1 MSAYSSVLGVAVL
14 FLHLWGTHSFPTSA
28 CPVPCLCQRGPLLNC
43 SSLGLTTIPTRIPA
57 TAVSLNL
64 SNNALRSLAPLSF
77 GHVKLMGLQHLWV
90 GSNALES
97 LSMIL
102 KKDRS
107 GTRTRS
113 SGEQECTSW
122 ASDLQLLSAERNHLK
137 HLPKGL
143 GCMKSLQILQ
153 LSYNQISKIGLS
165 DLDNCSYLKEL
176 HLQHN
181 SITSI
186 HPHAF
191 IDLKQLQVL
200 DLSYNLLVTIPVP
213 AYQSLRNLNALVDV
227 SFNRWKC
234 DCHLQTLRRWI
245 SFDTEMGDASWQVVC
260 ASPPHHAGKD
270 LLHLKDSELTCPT
283 HEYSTSGHY
292 HNMIVYEG
300 MKISVP
306 CSNDSKDTMQVHWW
320 TPQGQVT
327 NNQPELLIKDITEQH
342 AGLYVCISGVRGEHI
357 SVLDLR
363 VYKKGSG
370 SRPRREAAIILDEKE
385 NLNLPRNDP
394 VVRQETRT
402 QSEFVLAVC
411 LSVIITF
418 ILAFILGVF
427 LRPLLDKL
435 WRRIRSKRQS
445 TPPPPTTTTST
456 GPQPYVNEG
465 YCDVEDQEQGRVG
478 SRVTFGGITVQDQV
492 PYYVT
497 VEDDQADGSSESNTE
512 ADTFYETIENNK
524 SSKADG
530 KQQALEV
537 ENHRGRADS
546 SSSSSVQEGEVNALV
561 INGKKLP
568 PSSTEGMPK
577 SMEFEPIPD
586 ANDIT
591 QIKRRSSSS
600 ASSHSSQEDNVS
612 REFRESS
619 VDPPPPVTITANK
632 NTKDRSPGLITEPF
646 SEWSLRLTE
655 QNVDDLDQEMWNDSG
670 ESFSFT
676 EGSERSSI
684 RDLSSSSLGHRLKD
698 DDTWRQGKVESPSD
712 KINIDSEIFDF
723 EKPFGKEVPV
733 DDAEQ
738 FEQSDTASHS
748 SDSDSNDSG
757 ESAGGPNNYT
767 VNTELE
773 EESDT
778 ENSAN
783 LEEESDT
790 ENSANLVTL
799 NRFGTPEDVTFNERM
814 PSAGILIKQET
825 ITLEPSEIHLTFT
838 HEDSIDEGMPM
849 DDSQGN
855 NEYVN
860 ISDKFA
866 LCVDVGLDTVPKI
879 KRYVEFK
886 QSKPHFGLPT
896 LPTSEMA
903 VKSEANIDASSGDNR
918 CLSQI
923 EVSPDS
929 IKKVKRY
936 IQFKQPEPHS
946 PTLPSSPSSIK
957 KDAILE
963 AKSYSSSSE
972 DDAQLTTQDDNSFRT
987 TGVSSDEFSKVKR
1000 YISFKQF
1007 DSSSPTL
1014 SISRPSTNIETT
1026 TETTINSMQP
1036 STSPK
1041 DSSQSV
1047 KKYMYFNQH
1056 EHHSSSLPVSPT
1068 SSRKGLSVKKTK
1080 YKKRYDQSYYGSHES
1095 LPLYHVH
1102 PVYRSSINRLNRG
1115 YDTDRSISSEDED
1128 QFIEYPRKLEITIP
1142 SEMNRGSIT
1151 PDKNTDKVLNIN
1163 FDNSSSSTDVFE
1175 KKHSKGLMRLR
1186 ALSARL
1192 FNRHENET
1200 DERSPTG
1207 LDVGRTSG
1215 VSIKKQPKLTKEQTI
1230 NEDSLFGRSLSL
1242 DHIPKVKRYL
1252 QFSHSDSYLQVQLP
1266 STPPT
1271 TGVVTPD
1278 FIVTTESR
1286 RSSFSSEDDVK
1297 QTIEDKKFVRQV
1309 DASYEGLP
1317 KVKRYI
1323 QFSHTEPH
1331 STTLPLNKQ
1340 SISTELVA
1348 QPESRRSSTSSE
1360 DDIKPTSNEDNFF
1373 RKIGVSLDTVPHV
1386 KRYIQFSQPKPY
1398 SPTLTSLPVSSK
1410 RPVVAVETSSSTSD
1424 KSEDKSNA
1432 TGTFLGGQIGLNGV
1446 PKVKRYV
1453 QFTQFKS
1460 HPPTLSSVSSSS
1472 TKVTPKIEVKT
1483 EAKIDRSSEDQGN
1496 LTQIEVSPESIKKV
1510 KRYIHFKQSEPHSP
1524 LSHSLTKKDAILK
1537 TRRYSS
1543 SSEDDVQLTTNKD
1556 SFFRK
1561 IGASFDGVS
1570 KVKGY
1575 ITFKQFDPSSDTT
1588 SDKLHVTH
1596 EVKTKSEAR
1605 RSSTSSEDDVKLT
1618 AKEDTVFG
1626 QTGTSLDRV
1635 ARVKRYIQFTHPER
1649 QSPVQTTTGLLS
1661 EKVNVS
1667 VIAKETRRWS
1677 TSSEEDVKPSIKED
1691 NIIGETGEYLAEIPK
1706 VKRYIKFTQ
1715 SEPYS
1720 SDLSLF
1726 PPSTVKSIKV
1736 SETEYRESTSSEDDV
1751 QEDNSFGQIRASL
1764 DRVPRVKR
1772 YIEFTHPESQFPAQT
1787 TALSAER
1794 ASVSVIAKEPRRSST
1809 SSEEDVK
1816 PSTNKDNI
1824 TEETS
1829 EYFAKI
1835 PKIKRYIKFTQA
1847 EQHSLDLSPF
1857 PPSSAVKSIKV
1868 TETELR
1874 QPATKESTSFED
1886 DVQEDIELSLDRVPR
1901 VKRYIQFTHPES
1913 QSLARSTSVVSA
1925 ERVGISGA
1933 DQDTRRSITSFEED
1947 VTLTA
1952 KEDNVF
1958 GHIGASLDKIP
1969 KVKRYIQ
1976 FTKPES
1982 EPLVQT
1988 TTDLL
1993 SERLGISGVFQETR
2007 SSTSSEVDVKP
2018 STHDNNA
2025 IVERGE
2031 FFDKIPKVKRY
2042 INFTQ
2047 SEPSQG
2053 FAPFPLP
2060 STEKSIKV
2068 TETES
2073 RGSSTLVEDNAQPS
2087 PKEKEDNVL
2096 GQTEARLDGVP
2107 RVKRYIQFKQQ
2118 YPEQSTAGL
2127 SAERFGISEVITE
2140 TRRLNI
2146 SSENDVTLTAKEDY
2160 FSGHIEAPF
2169 DIPKVKRY
2177 IRFTHP
2183 ESQYP
2188 VQTTTALSDERVNVS
2203 VVAKETRRPSTSS
2216 EEDVKPSTKDASIVG
2231 EKGETLDNIP
2241 KVKRYIEFK
2250 KYEPYSSALSQLPS
2264 ANVVKP
2270 IKVTATELRGS
2281 STSVEDDVQPA
2292 SKGNKTESMTLGTS
2306 SDNLDR
2312 IPRVKRYIHFIPAES
2327 QYPARSSTSLL
2338 TERVGI
2344 SGVAQETS
2352 ISSTSSK
2359 YVKPSSTDYNI
2370 IGETDKSFAS
2380 IPKVKKY
2387 IQFTQSEPHSTN
2399 VSSFLSSNTVKSINI
2414 GEVQENK
2421 KYRTS
2426 YDDVKQRRNHDNF
2439 FQEIG
2444 VSLDK
2449 IPKVK
2454 RYVTFT
2460 KNEPS
2465 SSTTL
2470 MKKDLTPTTNADL
2483 EITWP
2488 GLSSEVSPSDSMKK
2502 GSALIIKTESRS
2514 VEHTGLKS
2522 SLSSL
2527 SSDKQYVGHQVMDV
2541 QPPQDDPPAVPQTPP
2556 PPLEQK
2562 DAREYLRENS
2572 EILQRLERRRLLQQR
2587 RMEMDKFN
2595 IASLSSVQPE
2605 GDQQDKSP
2613 RDYGGATQLQ
2623 TEQTHSSISTRNTA
2637 TSRHTEGAEAPVLR
2651 GLKAKN
2657 ISTPKYKEFLI

>member
-1 MSAYSSVLGVAVL
+1 MSAYSSVLCVAVL
-14 FLHLWGTHSFPTSA
+14 LLHLWGTHSFPTSA

-64 SNNALRSLAPLSF
+64 SNNALLSLAPLSF
-77 GHVKLMGLQHLWV
+77 GHVKLMGLLHLWV
-90 GSNALES
+90 GRNALES

-107 GTRTRS
+107 GTRTLT

-122 ASDLQLLSAERNHLK
+122 ASNLQLLSAERNHLK

-153 LSYNQISKIGLS
+153 LSYNQISKIGLT
-165 DLDNCSYLKEL
+165 DLDNCSHLKEI

-181 SITSI
+181 NIISI

-234 DCHLQTLRRWI
+234 DCNLQTLRKWI

-260 ASPPHHAGKD
+260 ASPPLHAGKD

-300 MKISVP
+300 MKISIP

-357 SVLDLR
+357 SVFDLR

-370 SRPRREAAIILDEKE
+370 LRPRREAEIIWDEQE
-385 NLNLPRNDP
+385 NFNLPRNDP
-394 VVRQETRT
+394 VVRQDTRT
-402 QSEFVLAVC
+402 HSEFVLAVC

-418 ILAFILGVF
+418 ILAFILGVV

-445 TPPPPTTTTST
+445 TPPPPTTTSST
-456 GPQPYVNEG
+456 EPQPYVNEG
-465 YCDVEDQEQGRVG
+465 YCDVEDQEQVRVG
-478 SRVTFGGITVQDQV
+478 SRVTFGGITVQDQM

-497 VEDDQADGSSESNTE
+497 VEDEQADGSSESNTE
-512 ADTFYETIENNK
+512 ADNFYETLENNK
-524 SSKADG
+524 SSIADG

-591 QIKRRSSSS
+591 QIKRRGSSS

-619 VDPPPPVTITANK
+619 VDPPPPVTIPANK
-632 NTKDRSPGLITEPF
+632 NIKGSSPGFTTEPF
-646 SEWSLRLTE
+646 SEWSSRLTE
-655 QNVDDLDQEMWNDSG
+655 QNVDDLDPEMWNDSG

-684 RDLSSSSLGHRLKD
+684 QDLSSSALGHPLKD

-712 KINIDSEIFDF
+712 KINIDSEVFDF
-723 EKPFGKEVPV
+723 EKPFGKEVLV
-733 DDAEQ
+733 DDVKQ
-738 FEQSDTASHS
+738 FELSGIASHS
-748 SDSDSNDSG
+748 NSSDSG

-767 VNTELE
+767 VNSELE

-778 ENSAN
+778 ENSAH
-783 LEEESDT
+783 
-790 ENSANLVTL
+790 LVTL
-799 NRFGTPEDVTFNERM
+799 NRFGTLEDVTFNERM
-814 PSAGILIKQET
+814 PSAGILIRQET
-825 ITLEPSEIHLTFT
+825 ITLEPSEINLTLT
-838 HEDSIDEGMPM
+838 HEDSIDEDMPI

-896 LPTSEMA
+896 LPTSEIA

-923 EVSPDS
+923 EVSPDT

-936 IQFKQPEPHS
+936 IHFKQPEPHS
-946 PTLPSSPSSIK
+946 PSLPSSPSSIK
-957 KDAILE
+957 KDAMLE

-987 TGVSSDEFSKVKR
+987 IGVSSEEVSKVKR

-1026 TETTINSMQP
+1026 TEATINSMQP

-1047 KKYMYFNQH
+1047 KKYIHFKQH
-1056 EHHSSSLPVSPT
+1056 ERHSSSLPASPT

-1080 YKKRYDQSYYGSHES
+1080 KRSDQSYYGSHES

-1102 PVYRSSINRLNRG
+1102 PVYRSSINRMNRG

-1128 QFIEYPRKLEITIP
+1128 QFMEYPRKLEITIP

-1151 PDKNTDKVLNIN
+1151 PDKNTDKVLNID

-1175 KKHSKGLMRLR
+1175 KKQTKGLMRLR

-1200 DERSPTG
+1200 DERRSPTG

-1215 VSIKKQPKLTKEQTI
+1215 VSIKKQPKLTKESTT

-1242 DHIPKVKRYL
+1242 DHLPKVKRYL

-1266 STPPT
+1266 SPSPT

-1278 FIVTTESR
+1278 FIATTESR

-1297 QTIEDKKFVRQV
+1297 QATEDKKIVGQV
-1309 DASYEGLP
+1309 NASYEGLP

-1323 QFSHTEPH
+1323 QFSHTEPY
-1331 STTLPLNKQ
+1331 STTFPLNKQ
-1340 SISTELVA
+1340 SISTGLVA

-1360 DDIKPTSNEDNFF
+1360 DDIKPTSNEDKFF

-1398 SPTLTSLPVSSK
+1398 SPTLKSLPVTSK

-1424 KSEDKSNA
+1424 KSDDKSNG
-1432 TGTFLGGQIGLNGV
+1432 TGTFFGGQIGLNAV

-1460 HPPTLSSVSSSS
+1460 HSPTLSSVSSSS
-1472 TKVTPKIEVKT
+1472 TKVTPKIDVKT

-1496 LTQIEVSPESIKKV
+1496 LTQIELSPESIKKV

-1524 LSHSLTKKDAILK
+1524 LSHSLTKKDAILE

-1543 SSEDDVQLTTNKD
+1543 ASEDDVQLTTNKD

-1570 KVKGY
+1570 KLKGY

-1588 SDKLHVTH
+1588 LDKLHVTN

-1618 AKEDTVFG
+1618 AEEYNVFG
-1626 QTGTSLDRV
+1626 QTGASLDRV
-1635 ARVKRYIQFTHPER
+1635 PRVKRYIQFTHPES

-1661 EKVNVS
+1661 E
-1667 VIAKETRRWS
+1667 RWS
-1677 TSSEEDVKPSIKED
+1677 TSSEEEVKPSIKED

-1736 SETEYRESTSSEDDV
+1736 SETEYRESTSSEDDF
-1751 QEDNSFGQIRASL
+1751 QEDNSLGQIGASL
-1764 DRVPRVKR
+1764 ERVPRVKR

-1787 TALSAER
+1787 TALPAER
-1794 ASVSVIAKEPRRSST
+1794 ANVSVIAKEPRRSST
-1809 SSEEDVK
+1809 SPEEDVK

-1829 EYFAKI
+1829 EYLAKI

-1847 EQHSLDLSPF
+1847 EQPSLDLSPF

-1874 QPATKESTSFED
+1874 QPATRESKSFED

-1925 ERVGISGA
+1925 EIVGISGV

-1947 VTLTA
+1947 VTLTV

-2007 SSTSSEVDVKP
+2007 SSTSSEVNVKP
-2018 STHDNNA
+2018 STHDNNV

-2031 FFDKIPKVKRY
+2031 FFDKLPKVKRY
-2042 INFTQ
+2042 INFIQ

-2087 PKEKEDNVL
+2087 HKKKEDNVL
-2096 GQTEARLDGVP
+2096 GQIEARLDSVP

-2118 YPEQSTAGL
+2118 SPEQSKTGL
-2127 SAERFGISEVITE
+2127 SAERGGISEVITE

-2146 SSENDVTLTAKEDY
+2146 SSEDDVTRTAKEDY
-2160 FSGHIEAPF
+2160 VGGHIGAPF

-2188 VQTTTALSDERVNVS
+2188 VQTTTALSDERVSVS

-2216 EEDVKPSTKDASIVG
+2216 EEGVKPSTNDANIVG

-2241 KVKRYIEFK
+2241 KVKRYIEFT
-2250 KYEPYSSALSQLPS
+2250 KYEPYSSAQSQLPS

-2270 IKVTATELRGS
+2270 IKVTTTELRGS
-2281 STSVEDDVQPA
+2281 STSAVDDVHPA
-2292 SKGNKTESMTLGTS
+2292 TNGNKTEAKTLGTS

-2327 QYPARSSTSLL
+2327 QYPARSSTSVL
-2338 TERVGI
+2338 TESVGI
-2344 SGVAQETS
+2344 SGVAQETR
-2352 ISSTSSK
+2352 ISNTSSK

-2380 IPKVKKY
+2380 ISKVKKY
-2387 IQFTQSEPHSTN
+2387 IQFTQSEPHSTT
-2399 VSSFLSSNTVKSINI
+2399 VSSFLSSNTIKPINI
-2414 GEVQENK
+2414 GEMQENK

-2426 YDDVKQRRNHDNF
+2426 YDDVKQINHDDSF

-2465 SSTTL
+2465 SLTKL

-2483 EITWP
+2483 EVTWP

-2502 GSALIIKTESRS
+2502 GSALIIKTESESRTSGFSFKDNIITRESLDSS
-2514 VEHTGLKS
+2514 VEHTGLQS

-2527 SSDKQYVGHQVMDV
+2527 SSYKQHVGHQVMDV

-2572 EILQRLERRRLLQQR
+2572 EVLQRLERRRLLQQR

-2595 IASLSSVQPE
+2595 IASLSSMQQE

-2613 RDYGGATQLQ
+2613 TDYGGATQLQ
-2623 TEQTHSSISTRNTA
+2623 TEQPDSSISVRNTT

-2651 GLKAKN
+2651 GLKTKN

>member
-14 FLHLWGTHSFPTSA
+14 LLHLWGTHSFPTSA

-102 KKDRS
+102 KKDQS
-107 GTRTRS
+107 GTRTLS

-153 LSYNQISKIGLS
+153 LSYNQISKIGLT

-200 DLSYNLLVTIPVP
+200 DLSFNLLVTIPVP

-234 DCHLQTLRRWI
+234 DCNLQTLRRWI

-300 MKISVP
+300 MKISIP
-306 CSNDSKDTMQVHWW
+306 CSNDSKDIMQVHWW

-327 NNQPELLIKDITEQH
+327 NNQPEFLIKDITKQH

-357 SVLDLR
+357 SVFDLR

-370 SRPRREAAIILDEKE
+370 SRPRREAAIILDEQE
-385 NLNLPRNDP
+385 SFNLPRNDP
-394 VVRQETRT
+394 VVRQGTRT

-418 ILAFILGVF
+418 ILAFILGVV

-445 TPPPPTTTTST
+445 TPPPPPPTTTTSST

-465 YCDVEDQEQGRVG
+465 YCDVEDQEQVRVG
-478 SRVTFGGITVQDQV
+478 SRVTFGGITVQDQM

-512 ADTFYETIENNK
+512 ADNFYETIENNK
-524 SSKADG
+524 SSIANG

-568 PSSTEGMPK
+568 PSSTKGMPK

-591 QIKRRSSSS
+591 QIKRRGSSS

-619 VDPPPPVTITANK
+619 VDPPPTVTIPANK
-632 NTKDRSPGLITEPF
+632 NTKGRSPGFTTEPF
-646 SEWSLRLTE
+646 SEWSSRLTE
-655 QNVDDLDQEMWNDSG
+655 QNVDDLDPEMWNDSG

-684 RDLSSSSLGHRLKD
+684 RDLSSSALGHPLKD

-712 KINIDSEIFDF
+712 KINIDSEVFDF
-723 EKPFGKEVPV
+723 GKPFGKEVLV
-733 DDAEQ
+733 DDVKQ
-738 FEQSDTASHS
+738 FELSDIA
-748 SDSDSNDSG
+748 SDSNSSD
-757 ESAGGPNNYT
+757 ESAGGPNSYT

-783 LEEESDT
+783 LVS
-790 ENSANLVTL
+790 L
-799 NRFGTPEDVTFNERM
+799 NRFGSLEDVTFNERM
-814 PSAGILIKQET
+814 PSAGILIRQET
-825 ITLEPSEIHLTFT
+825 ITLEPSEINLTFT
-838 HEDSIDEGMPM
+838 HEDSIDEGMPI

-855 NEYVN
+855 NKYVN

-866 LCVDVGLDTVPKI
+866 LCVDMSLDTVPKI

-923 EVSPDS
+923 EVSPDT

-936 IQFKQPEPHS
+936 IHFKQPEPHS

-987 TGVSSDEFSKVKR
+987 IGVSSDEVSKVKR

-1007 DSSSPTL
+1007 DSVK
-1014 SISRPSTNIETT
+1014 SRPSTNIETT
-1026 TETTINSMQP
+1026 TEATINSIQP

-1047 KKYMYFNQH
+1047 KKYMYFKQH
-1056 EHHSSSLPVSPT
+1056 ERHSSSLPASPT

-1080 YKKRYDQSYYGSHES
+1080 YKKRHDQSFYGSHES

-1102 PVYRSSINRLNRG
+1102 PVYRSSINRMNRG

-1128 QFIEYPRKLEITIP
+1128 QFMEYPRKLEITIP

-1151 PDKNTDKVLNIN
+1151 PDKNTDKVLNID

-1186 ALSARL
+1186 TLSARL

-1200 DERSPTG
+1200 DERRSPTG

-1215 VSIKKQPKLTKEQTI
+1215 VSIKKQPKLTKEPTT
-1230 NEDSLFGRSLSL
+1230 NEDILFERSLSL
-1242 DHIPKVKRYL
+1242 DHLPKVKRYL

-1266 STPPT
+1266 SPSPT
-1271 TGVVTPD
+1271 TGIVTPD

-1297 QTIEDKKFVRQV
+1297 QTTEDKIFVGQV

-1317 KVKRYI
+1317 K
-1323 QFSHTEPH
+1323 
-1331 STTLPLNKQ
+1331 
-1340 SISTELVA
+1340 
-1348 QPESRRSSTSSE
+1348 PESRRSSTSSE

-1373 RKIGVSLDTVPHV
+1373 RKIGISLDTVPHV
-1386 KRYIQFSQPKPY
+1386 KRCIQFSQPKPY
-1398 SPTLTSLPVSSK
+1398 SPTQTSLPVTSK

-1424 KSEDKSNA
+1424 KSDEKSNA
-1432 TGTFLGGQIGLNGV
+1432 TGTFLGGQIGLNAV

-1460 HPPTLSSVSSSS
+1460 HSPTLSSVSSSS

-1524 LSHSLTKKDAILK
+1524 LSHSLTKKDAILE

-1596 EVKTKSEAR
+1596 EVRSKSEAR

-1618 AKEDTVFG
+1618 AEEDNVFG
-1626 QTGTSLDRV
+1626 QTEASLDRV
-1635 ARVKRYIQFTHPER
+1635 PRVKRYIQFTHPES

-1661 EKVNVS
+1661 ERVNIS
-1667 VIAKETRRWS
+1667 VMAKETRRWS

-1726 PPSTVKSIKV
+1726 PPSKVKSIKV
-1736 SETEYRESTSSEDDV
+1736 SETEYRESTSSEDDF
-1751 QEDNSFGQIRASL
+1751 QEENSLGQIGASL

-1809 SSEEDVK
+1809 SSEDVK
-1816 PSTNKDNI
+1816 PSTNKDKI

-1874 QPATKESTSFED
+1874 QPATRESTSFED

-1901 VKRYIQFTHPES
+1901 VKRYIKFTHPES

-1925 ERVGISGA
+1925 ERVGISGEN
-1933 DQDTRRSITSFEED
+1933 QVTKRSITSFEED

-2018 STHDNNA
+2018 STHYDNVT
-2025 IVERGE
+2025 VERGD

-2047 SEPSQG
+2047 SEPTQG

-2060 STEKSIKV
+2060 SNEKSIKV

-2073 RGSSTLVEDNAQPS
+2073 RGSSTLVEDAQPY

-2096 GQTEARLDGVP
+2096 GQTEARLDSVP

-2118 YPEQSTAGL
+2118 SPEQSTTGL
-2127 SAERFGISEVITE
+2127 SAERVGISKVITE

-2146 SSENDVTLTAKEDY
+2146 SSEDDATLTAKEDY
-2160 FSGHIEAPF
+2160 FGGRIGAPF

-2188 VQTTTALSDERVNVS
+2188 VQATTALSDERVNVS

-2216 EEDVKPSTKDASIVG
+2216 EEDVKPSTNDANIVG
-2231 EKGETLDNIP
+2231 EKGEPLDNIP
-2241 KVKRYIEFK
+2241 KVKRYIEFT
-2250 KYEPYSSALSQLPS
+2250 KYEPYSSAQSHLPS

-2270 IKVTATELRGS
+2270 IKMTATELRGS
-2281 STSVEDDVQPA
+2281 STSVDVQPA
-2292 SKGNKTESMTLGTS
+2292 TNGNKTEAKTLGTS

-2327 QYPARSSTSLL
+2327 QYPARSSTSVL

-2344 SGVAQETS
+2344 SGVAQETR
-2352 ISSTSSK
+2352 IPSTSSI

-2370 IGETDKSFAS
+2370 VGETDKSFAI

-2387 IQFTQSEPHSTN
+2387 IQFTQSEPHSST

-2414 GEVQENK
+2414 GEVQENQ

-2426 YDDVKQRRNHDNF
+2426 YDDVKQRRNHDDNF

-2444 VSLDK
+2444 VSLNK

-2465 SSTTL
+2465 STKL
-2470 MKKDLTPTTNADL
+2470 MKKDLT
-2483 EITWP
+2483 
-2488 GLSSEVSPSDSMKK
+2488 PSDSMKK
-2502 GSALIIKTESRS
+2502 GSALIIKTESESRTSGFSFKDSVMTKESMNSS

-2522 SLSSL
+2522 SLRSL

-2541 QPPQDDPPAVPQTPP
+2541 QPPQDHPPAVPQTPP

-2562 DAREYLRENS
+2562 DASEYLRENS
-2572 EILQRLERRRLLQQR
+2572 EVLQRLERRRLLQQR

-2595 IASLSSVQPE
+2595 IASLSSMQQE
-2605 GDQQDKSP
+2605 GGQQDKSP
-2613 RDYGGATQLQ
+2613 RDYGGATQLP
-2623 TEQTHSSISTRNTA
+2623 TEQTHSSISAINTA

-2651 GLKAKN
+2651 GLKTKN